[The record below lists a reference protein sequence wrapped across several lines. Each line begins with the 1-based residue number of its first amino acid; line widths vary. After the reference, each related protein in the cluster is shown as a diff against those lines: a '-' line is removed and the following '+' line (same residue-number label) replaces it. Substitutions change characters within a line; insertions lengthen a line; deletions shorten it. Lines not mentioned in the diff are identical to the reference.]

1 MKFKFEKLIDQA
13 NIDEYEIN
21 ELLHTFDDFV
31 HLGFLEEIHD
41 ISNIFQYIKWIS
53 NVLYQL
59 GEECDEIKS
68 IYNNLKISVVENT
81 LDREFGKLILAIE
94 DQSSNTISYIK
105 LTGFQDSY
113 NGTPA
118 EFDREIEEV
127 FPKQIMKT
135 VYVNSSGEE

>member
-1 MKFKFEKLIDQA
+1 MTFKFEKLIDQA
-13 NIDEYEIN
+13 NINESEIN

-41 ISNIFQYIKWIS
+41 ISNIFQYVKWIA

-59 GEECDEIKS
+59 DEECDKIKS
-68 IYNNLKISVVENT
+68 IYNNLRISVVENT
-81 LDREFGKLILAIE
+81 IDREFGKLILKIE
-94 DQSSNTISYIK
+94 DQSDNTITYIK

-113 NGTPA
+113 NDTPA

-135 VYVNSSGEE
+135 IYVNSSGEE